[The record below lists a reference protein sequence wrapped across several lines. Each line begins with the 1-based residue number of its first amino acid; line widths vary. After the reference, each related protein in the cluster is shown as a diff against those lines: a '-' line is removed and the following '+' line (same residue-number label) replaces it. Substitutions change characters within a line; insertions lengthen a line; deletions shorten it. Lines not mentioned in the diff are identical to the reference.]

1 MIEETLQETKNSIG
15 KAHDALRR
23 ELSRVRTGRAT
34 PELLD
39 SIRVD
44 YYGTPTPVSQMA
56 SIAVPEPRML
66 TIKPWEK
73 SSIKLIESAILQS
86 PLGITP
92 QNDGAIIRLPMPPLT
107 EQRRKD
113 LAKISKGHGEDAKV
127 AIRKARHECR
137 DMLGEIK
144 ADGGASED
152 DVERGMKKLEE
163 IIQEAVAKVDE
174 IIAAKEKDIMTL

>member
-1 MIEETLQETKNSIG
+1 
-15 KAHDALRR
+15 
-23 ELSRVRTGRAT
+23 
-34 PELLD
+34 
-39 SIRVD
+39 
-44 YYGTPTPVSQMA
+44 MA

-73 SSIKLIESAILQS
+73 SAIKQIESAILQS

-92 QNDGAIIRLPMPPLT
+92 QNDGTIIRLPMPPLT

-113 LAKISKGHGEDAKV
+113 LVKITKGHGEDAKV
-127 AIRKARHECR
+127 AIRKARHACR

-144 ADGGASED
+144 TEGGASED

-163 IIQEAVAKVDE
+163 IVQEGVAKVDE
-174 IIAAKEKDIMTL
+174 ILALKEKDIMTL